1 MLAFVER
8 HVVACLLGAVLA
20 VFLLYEATALA
31 FAYSGDSYVD
41 ADVIL
46 IAPQLSGPLSA
57 VKPRDDSSVEAG
69 GLIAELDK
77 TPFALTLATAQAE
90 VALAEQRVKMAED
103 TLAEDRDSVAAAA
116 ATFSDA
122 SSDRLRIEA
131 LFRTQDVSAEALDN
145 ARQKAEVASA
155 DLKKAQSVI
164 TVAEDLA
171 TVRRAERD
179 TAIRKLDQAKY
190 DVERTRILSP
200 VAGRVAPLR
209 VRAGDYARAGEPVAA
224 VVSTEDW
231 RITAEVSERHLYR
244 LRVGQTVWFTIGSD
258 PWRVH
263 VGKVRAIAP
272 GVARREAEEKALP
285 YIPLDIDW
293 VRLARRFPVI
303 IDMGD
308 LPKTQPLYRGADA
321 RVLIWF

>member
-1 MLAFVER
+1 MSNGTSSPVCSAPCSPSFCFTKR
-8 HVVACLLGAVLA
+8 PPWRSP
-20 VFLLYEATALA
+20 TAAIL
-31 FAYSGDSYVD
+31 YVD

-57 VKPRDDSSVEAG
+57 VKPRDNFSVEAG

-77 TPFALTLATAQAE
+77 TPFSLTLATAQAE

-200 VAGRVAPLR
+200 VAGRVAPLK
-209 VRAGDYARAGEPVAA
+209 VRAGDYARVGEPVAA

>member
-57 VKPRDDSSVEAG
+57 VKPRDDFSVEAG